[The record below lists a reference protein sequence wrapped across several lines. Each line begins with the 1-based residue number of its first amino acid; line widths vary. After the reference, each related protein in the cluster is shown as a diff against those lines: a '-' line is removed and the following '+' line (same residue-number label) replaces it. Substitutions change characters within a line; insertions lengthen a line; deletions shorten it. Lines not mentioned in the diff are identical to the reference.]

1 MACKPVRPGGRQVW
15 EVPSEKK
22 PSHNDKNK
30 WGKVKY
36 PTPPKK
42 KKEKLVKLKLEQ
54 TSIEKN
60 ATVKF
65 MEPVKTTGF

>member
-1 MACKPVRPGGRQVW
+1 MTRISGGKSNIPLLQ
-15 EVPSEKK
+15 
-22 PSHNDKNK
+22 
-30 WGKVKY
+30 
-36 PTPPKK
+36 KK

>member
-1 MACKPVRPGGRQVW
+1 MTRISGGKSNIPLLQ
-15 EVPSEKK
+15 
-22 PSHNDKNK
+22 
-30 WGKVKY
+30 
-36 PTPPKK
+36 K

>member
-1 MACKPVRPGGRQVW
+1 MT
-15 EVPSEKK
+15 
-22 PSHNDKNK
+22 K